1 MSTLTTHTT
10 ASRDSH
16 SIGLC
21 KFNTTTKAIEVSD
34 GTDWLIYDYDSI
46 AYPTLSNTYSADLDG
61 ADDYLDLGSSTY
73 FDTSSALSLSAW
85 AKLDSTSGYPILW
98 SLRTS
103 GSTGWKMGF
112 SAASSY
118 APMYMGSNSGFSN
131 LKGGGS
137 SLLTNIVSDFHHI
150 VLTYN
155 GNGTTTASNWK
166 LYINGT
172 EETLISAGAIG
183 ATSNTTSYI
192 GRDSAGNYL
201 NGKVDEAAIY
211 DIELSQSQI
220 DSLYAG
226 GQGVGDSDDINPLA
240 WWRMG
245 DTGTEG
251 SGGSSTISNAASGT
265 NSLGSSADATWQNGS
280 SGNTSPTYSTDA
292 P

>member
-10 ASRDSH
+10 TSRDSH

-21 KFNTTTKAIEVSD
+21 KFNTTSKAIEVSD
-34 GTDWLIYDYDSI
+34 GTDWLIYDYDAI
-46 AYPTLSNTYSADLDG
+46 AYSTLSNTYSADLDG

-73 FDTSSALSLSAW
+73 FTTSSPLSLTAW
-85 AKLDSTSGYPILW
+85 VRLDSTTNYPVLW
-98 SLRTS
+98 SLKTS

-112 SAASSY
+112 SSDSSY
-118 APMYMGSNSGFSN
+118 TPMYLGSNSGFSN

-137 SLLTNIVSDFHHI
+137 SLLTDIVSSFQHI

-172 EETLISAGAIG
+172 EKTLVSSGAIG

-192 GRDSAGNYL
+192 GRDSSGNYL
-201 NGKVDEAAIY
+201 NGRVDEAAIY
-211 DIELSQSQI
+211 DIELSQTQI
-220 DSLYAG
+220 NDLYAG
-226 GQGVGDSDDINPLA
+226 GQGVGDPDDANPLA

-251 SGGSSTISNAASGT
+251 SSGSSTISNAASGS
-265 NSLGSSADATWQNGS
+265 NSLGSSANATWQNGS
-280 SGNTSPTYSTDA
+280 SGNTSPTYSTQV